1 MNDGSG
7 TRNTRRPSIGTQS
20 AAQVAQWIREDR
32 STSAV
37 EILRRAQALGY
48 NGGKSALYE
57 LVRRVRTL
65 DERPGGSRQLIVV
78 SPDRQHLYNFFRR
91 AFEGNATVQV
101 VLDRRVAERPQG
113 AEPEERARRSR
124 NRRLP
129 QRTDGLLRAIG
140 WTIHR
145 LRGPKS
151 RRGHA
156 PAASRDRRSH
166 RL

>member
-1 MNDGSG
+1 MGG
-7 TRNTRRPSIGTQS
+7 FEARHARRPSIVARY
-20 AAQVAQWIREDR
+20 AAQVAQWLREDPAI
-32 STSAV
+32 SAV

-48 NGGKSALYE
+48 GGGKSALYE

-78 SPDRQHLYNFFRR
+78 APDREHLYNFFKR

-101 VLDRRVAERPQG
+101 ILDRRAERRQDGAVAE
-113 AEPEERARRSR
+113 ANAARRPR

-140 WTIHR
+140 WTIVR
-145 LRGPKS
+145 LRGPKV
-151 RRGHA
+151 RRN
-156 PAASRDRRSH
+156 PAGPVAS
-166 RL
+166 

>member
-7 TRNTRRPSIGTQS
+7 TRNTRRPSIVTQY

-78 SPDRQHLYNFFRR
+78 APDREHLYNFFKR
-91 AFEGNATVQV
+91 AFEGNATVQIV
-101 VLDRRVAERPQG
+101 QDRRVERPPTP
-113 AEPEERARRSR
+113 EPQDGGRRQR
-124 NRRLP
+124 NRRAL

-140 WTIHR
+140 WTIVR
-145 LRGPKS
+145 LRGPKI
-151 RRGHA
+151 RRS
-156 PAASRDRRSH
+156 PAAS
-166 RL
+166 